1 MSDEETFP
9 SEDKAGMGETAA
21 AGEDDL
27 TMADPVCGGRVEM
40 TSLYSAA
47 YRGRTFLFDTEEC
60 RDAFLA
66 DPEAYTAAA

>member
-1 MSDEETFP
+1 MSDEES
-9 SEDKAGMGETAA
+9 SEDQTGMSGTTD

-40 TSLYSAA
+40 TSLYSAN
-47 YRGRTFLFDTEEC
+47 YRGRTFLFDTEQC

>member
-1 MSDEETFP
+1 MGDEETFP
-9 SEDKAGMGETAA
+9 GEDQTGMSETTDAGG
-21 AGEDDL
+21 DDL